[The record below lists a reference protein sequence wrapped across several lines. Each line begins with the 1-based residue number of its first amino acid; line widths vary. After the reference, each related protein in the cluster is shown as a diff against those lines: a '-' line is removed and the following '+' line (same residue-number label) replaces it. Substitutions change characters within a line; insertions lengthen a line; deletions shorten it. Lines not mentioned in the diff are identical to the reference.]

1 MKYGLIGERLGHSF
15 SPAIHSM
22 LGNDDYELKSLAPD
36 DLEDF
41 IKHGEYC
48 GLNVTIPYKQAVMSF
63 CDEISP
69 QALSIGSI
77 NTLVRRDDG
86 TLYGENT
93 DYLGFLH
100 MAEKA
105 KISFEKKKVVIL
117 GDGGTGLMARI
128 AARDQGAREVVMVSL
143 HRGIRYEDKSC
154 YLDAEILVN
163 TTPVGMYPNN
173 GELLVHLEE
182 FHHLEGVLD
191 VIYNPLHTALLLQA
205 KKRRLPYSNGL
216 SMLLEQA
223 RCAAELFFQKPIPKE
238 KGEAIYQRMRKD
250 FSNLVIID
258 NMRLAERTANLSKRK
273 FLYDSFPEAMG
284 KQNGI
289 VIGADYQSVMLN
301 RDAFT
306 QNGILISASEKSD
319 KLQPDISVSRLEWKD
334 ALEQILRSVL

>member
-22 LGNDDYELKSLAPD
+22 LGNDDYDLTSLAPD

-77 NTLVRRDDG
+77 NTWVRRDDG

-154 YLDAEILVN
+154 
-163 TTPVGMYPNN
+163 
-173 GELLVHLEE
+173 
-182 FHHLEGVLD
+182 
-191 VIYNPLHTALLLQA
+191 
-205 KKRRLPYSNGL
+205 
-216 SMLLEQA
+216 
-223 RCAAELFFQKPIPKE
+223 
-238 KGEAIYQRMRKD
+238 
-250 FSNLVIID
+250 
-258 NMRLAERTANLSKRK
+258 
-273 FLYDSFPEAMG
+273 
-284 KQNGI
+284 
-289 VIGADYQSVMLN
+289 
-301 RDAFT
+301 
-306 QNGILISASEKSD
+306 
-319 KLQPDISVSRLEWKD
+319 
-334 ALEQILRSVL
+334 